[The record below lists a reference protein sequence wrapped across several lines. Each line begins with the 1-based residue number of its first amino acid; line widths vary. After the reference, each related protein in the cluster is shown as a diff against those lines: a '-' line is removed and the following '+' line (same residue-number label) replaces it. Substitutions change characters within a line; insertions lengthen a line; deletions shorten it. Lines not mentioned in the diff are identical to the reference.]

1 MENKEQKYGGIV
13 DNLIDNILEKYG
25 ISEETIKKITSL
37 TDEIM
42 KHVSV
47 QQIGQE
53 TFITIHLNKIN
64 FRLKR

>member
-25 ISEETIKKITSL
+25 ISEEMVKKITSL

-47 QQIGQE
+47 QQIG
-53 TFITIHLNKIN
+53 
-64 FRLKR
+64 

>member
-25 ISEETIKKITSL
+25 ISEEMVKKITSL